1 MFSSC
6 LIYVIDVLYGYRSVW
21 LLWEIIHK
29 GYYHLIIH
37 QGCCQV
43 FLHIIQQLEKYLDMD
58 CALNMWAF
66 FVEML

>member
-21 LLWEIIHK
+21 LLWKSIHR

-43 FLHIIQQLEKYLDMD
+43 SLHIIQQLENYLDMD
-58 CALNMWAF
+58 FALDVWKLF
-66 FVEML
+66 YLLR